1 MCSLHGLPPL
11 LMYIGKIMRL
21 LSSRLRARSSWVS
34 LLGIVCVALVLMIGV
49 VQVAHSHPSGHID
62 PDCAL
67 CITAHQAV
75 QVVALITLHISSQ
88 PVEHVWPEPVQQL
101 PRRSFFFRLDCRPPP
116 AESAFA

>member
-1 MCSLHGLPPL
+1 
-11 LMYIGKIMRL
+11 MRP
-21 LSSRLRARSSWVS
+21 LSSKLRARSSWAC
-34 LLGIVCVALVLMIGV
+34 LLGIVCIALVLMIGV

-75 QVVALITLHISSQ
+75 QAVALITLHISSQ
-88 PVEHVWPEPVQQL
+88 PVEHVWPAPAQQL